1 MGARS
6 TGSHPTTTK
15 ADGHLLEY
23 FRQTFGAG
31 GGGTNEA
38 SPIGHSA
45 TGGVISDYTS
55 SGIIYRSHTFTSTGT
70 FDVDEVGT
78 LQSDVEVVLIA
89 GGGGGGIDAGGGG
102 GAGAFYPNT
111 SVPISSSP
119 GSYPITIGGG
129 GRGADVPGT
138 AALTGSNTV
147 AFGYT
152 VKGGGGGGSAGETNT
167 PGGSSADPFGGS
179 GGGGRRG
186 STAGSG
192 GTYGNDGYS
201 GSSPTGGGGG
211 GGAGGAAPSSPKF
224 IGGPGISNSIET
236 GSAIIYAGGGSGGNE
251 GSNTNR
257 NPAAPGGGG
266 DGGGKDS
273 PLSQIGR
280 GGDATAGLGAGGGGG
295 GGNPAP
301 RAGGNGGSGR
311 VIIRYKLG
319 TIQSPGISPKGA
331 TGGAISI
338 YNNKVIH
345 TFLNTATFTTPA
357 SFSETVEY
365 VVVGGGGGGGA
376 EENSTGSG
384 GGGAGAF
391 RTGTTPIGN
400 SQNFTVQIGAG
411 GKGGNIHGGASP
423 NSALDGIVGT
433 ASFFGPPITAP
444 GGGFG
449 AGQINNGGGGAS
461 GGGGKQGNP
470 GGSANGGSF
479 PGTIGPSPTS
489 GWGHAGGSGISSP
502 PISGGGGGG
511 GAGAAGVNGT
521 SSKAGFGGAGIQ
533 IPTTFRDPASSV
545 GAPGP
550 TSNWITGGDNS
561 GKYWFAGGGG
571 GGASGNSPS
580 AIGKGGAYN
589 GTSEIPGG
597 PWSGAGDGVSG
608 SLNAGDN
615 ALTNTGSGGGG
626 AGAVAHGATPGDSEG
641 GQGGSGIVLIA
652 YPS

>member
-1 MGARS
+1 MGVRS
-6 TGSHPTTTK
+6 TGSQHPTTTE

-31 GGGTNEA
+31 GGGTNT
-38 SPIGHSA
+38 SPANGHSA
-45 TGGVISDYTS
+45 TGGVISDYTD
-55 SGIIYRSHTFTSTGT
+55 SGVIYRSHTFTSAGT
-70 FDVDEVGT
+70 FNVDQVGS
-78 LQSDVEVVLIA
+78 LQNDVEVVLIA
-89 GGGGGGIDAGGGG
+89 GGGGGGLDAGGGG
-102 GAGAFYPNT
+102 GAGAFYPNP
-111 SVPISSSP
+111 SVPISASP
-119 GSYPITIGGG
+119 GSYTITIGAGG
-129 GRGADVPGT
+129 LGSDVT
-138 AALTGSNTV
+138 DVQGSDGGNTV

-152 VKGGGGGGSAGETNT
+152 VKGGGGGGSGTS
-167 PGGSSADPFGGS
+167 GSTRNGRNSSDPFGGS

-186 STAGSG
+186 NTAGTG
-192 GTYGNDGYS
+192 GTYGNDGYA
-201 GSSPTGGGGG
+201 GSEPLGGGGG
-211 GGAGGAAPSSPKF
+211 GGAGGAAPSSPSF
-224 IGGPGISNSIET
+224 QGGAGISNSIET
-236 GSAIIYAGGGSGGNE
+236 GSAIIYAAGGTGGNE
-251 GSNTNR
+251 V
-257 NPAAPGGGG
+257 NPSGQNAGVPGGGG
-266 DGGGKDS
+266 LGGSKGQVYPGK
-273 PLSQIGR
+273 
-280 GGDATAGLGAGGGGG
+280 GGNGTSGLGAGGGGG
-295 GGNPAP
+295 GGSPGPNG
-301 RAGGNGGSGR
+301 GGNGGSGR

-319 TIQSPGISPKGA
+319 AVQSPGVSPKGA

-338 YNNKVIH
+338 YNSKVIH

-391 RTGTTPIGN
+391 RTGTAPIGN

-411 GKGGNIHGGASP
+411 GKGGNIRGGANP

-449 AGQINNGGGGAS
+449 AGQITSGGPGGS
-461 GGGGKQGNP
+461 GGGGKQGGA
-470 GGSANGGSF
+470 GGPATGGSF

-489 GWGHAGGSGISSP
+489 GWGQGGGSGISSP

-511 GAGAAGVNGT
+511 GAGASGVNGT

-533 IPTTFRDPASSV
+533 VPTTFRDPAQSF

-589 GTSEIPGG
+589 GSSEIPGG

-608 SLNAGDN
+608 NVNNGEN

-626 AGAVAHGATPGDSEG
+626 AGAVSHGATPGSTEG

-652 YPS
+652 YPE